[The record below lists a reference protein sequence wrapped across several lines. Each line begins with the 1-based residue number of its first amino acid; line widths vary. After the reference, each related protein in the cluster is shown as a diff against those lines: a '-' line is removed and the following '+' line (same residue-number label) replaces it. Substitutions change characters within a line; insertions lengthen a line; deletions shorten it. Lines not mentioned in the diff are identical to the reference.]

1 MQLDIIHEEK
11 KSGLK
16 MVLVDFNNAT
26 QKWKEKHVL
35 KIGISSNN

>member
-11 KSGLK
+11 KNGLK
-16 MVLVDFNNAT
+16 MVVVDFNNAT
-26 QKWKEKHVL
+26 KKWEEKHVL